1 MNKLFNNHGSDEN
14 TYSKEDMVYLIDKCI
29 EKSNLE
35 ISLLEA
41 KVLLE
46 EVSLENDDYIDKW
59 KEFCTVTGMEF
70 DHKISK
76 EALVSKKEGTT
87 SLITRFTE
95 GIMDT
100 FSNINTVLHTFA
112 GYDVD
117 KVERLMNDIE
127 SGKLIP
133 RKEINRVTMERLQ
146 DKWSPFFVFSNS
158 LSKSQDIIDYLKE
171 PVDHILS
178 GDYDDFITKHW
189 KIAWSVDSNESK
201 RFKSVQLDLKKLK
214 MQLKIKDVQKEDV
227 IISFLIKRFGP
238 KLNMYS
244 FLHTNDLGY
253 EDKSGL
259 DVKHPFFN
267 NIDILN
273 IPSKY
278 VETIKPLPK
287 EEMLKV
293 LKWLIDSNR
302 DIKKAITE
310 AKILFHKYNAKN
322 YILNV
327 VTSVTPYVGI
337 THQIL
342 AARAFNSLITHIGN
356 VSKDMIY
363 YDDLINELV
372 NAMYETK

>member
-1 MNKLFNNHGSDEN
+1 MNKLFHEQDNIE
-14 TYSKEDMVYLIDKCI
+14 TYNKEDMTFILTKSLEQI
-29 EKSNLE
+29 ELE
-35 ISLLEA
+35 VSSIEASLLLQQVDME
-41 KVLLE
+41 
-46 EVSLENDDYIDKW
+46 SDDCINKW
-59 KEFCTVTGMEF
+59 YEFCNITGYKS
-70 DHKISK
+70 DYNISK
-76 EALVSKKEGTT
+76 EALVSKKEGAT

-95 GIMDT
+95 SFKDM

-117 KVERLMNDIE
+117 KVERLMNDIQ
-127 SGKLIP
+127 SGKLVP
-133 RKEINRVTMERLQ
+133 RKEIARVTMERLQ

-158 LSKSQDIIDYLKE
+158 LSKSQDIINYLKE
-171 PVDHILS
+171 PVDHLLS
-178 GDYDDFITKHW
+178 GDYDNFITKHW

-201 RFKSVQLDLKKLK
+201 RFKSIQLDLNKLK
-214 MQLKIKDVQKEDV
+214 MQLKIKDAQKEDV
-227 IISFLIKRFGP
+227 VISFLIKRFGS

-253 EDKSGL
+253 EDKSGF
-259 DVKHPFFN
+259 DVRHPFFN
-267 NIDILN
+267 NIDVLN

-293 LKWLIDSNR
+293 LKWLVDSNR

-322 YILNV
+322 FLLNV
-327 VTSVTPYVGI
+327 VTSPIPHIGI

-342 AARAFNSLITHIGN
+342 AARAFNALITHIGN